1 MSIEGSCRRLNARPT
16 AAAAAACATT
26 SLVTRRTGAARR
38 TAGRLRGRRRDHLP
52 GSAALTAHLRPGVP
66 SASRA
71 ARAFR
76 LPVTSTSVTPA
87 AGELQ
92 SGPWGSGGLPG
103 IGGVLSRVGTVGSA
117 PLLSASHNAAL
128 SATGL
133 RPACSGGSYRLD
145 MTGQREPRQN
155 TSRPAA
161 TIISAPVT
169 AAGRHSAAVIVT
181 WPTAVTPGAAPPPGT
196 APGETPAAPPAV
208 AEPACETAVIR
219 AAPRTSEAASGRH
232 TATAMTTPKAAI
244 SSPASRRARRL
255 VAMTAAR
262 LASAARASAPA
273 SGTRSWPLT
282 RTTLAGNGAGAGVDT
297 RAQPCL
303 ADTST
308 SPAPAAPRARPSA
321 YSRRDPGCAPAGLL
335 PADTPPRIL
344 LAPTPPPRPGVTARS
359 APAAPRRNRS
369 GRRYGRRPRTGPP

>member
-1 MSIEGSCRRLNARPT
+1 M
-16 AAAAAACATT
+16 
-26 SLVTRRTGAARR
+26 
-38 TAGRLRGRRRDHLP
+38 
-52 GSAALTAHLRPGVP
+52 P

-76 LPVTSTSVTPA
+76 QPGTPTSVTPA

-92 SGPWGSGGLPG
+92 SGPCCPG
-103 IGGVLSRVGTVGSA
+103 ACSRVGGVLPGASSVGSE
-117 PLLSASHNAAL
+117 PLLNASHNAAL
-128 SATGL
+128 SAAGL

-145 MTGQREPRQN
+145 MTGQRVPRQN

-161 TIISAPVT
+161 TIISAPAT

-208 AEPACETAVIR
+208 AEPACETAVTR
-219 AAPRTSEAASGRH
+219 AAPRTSEASSGRH

-262 LASAARASAPA
+262 LANAARASAPA

-282 RTTLAGNGAGAGVDT
+282 GTTLAGNGAGAGVDT

-303 ADTST
+303 ADSST
-308 SPAPAAPRARPSA
+308 TPAPTAPRARPSA
-321 YSRRDPGCAPAGLL
+321 YSRRDPGRAPAGPL
-335 PADTPPRIL
+335 PADIPPRR
-344 LAPTPPPRPGVTARS
+344 AVTARS

-369 GRRYGRRPRTGPP
+369 GRRYGRRPRTDPP